1 MGNTSRRIR
10 ATDSKGNPIPSI
22 YRRTGADGAEQYEI
36 TYRDTSGKQHWQRVG
51 GGITA
56 ARKALAIRQAQR
68 AEGRQMSTDPRLTF
82 NAAADAW
89 WDVRAVRLRNTTQ
102 ATYQSCLKE
111 LRPYFGQRRLAQIT
125 ADDVA
130 RFVTKCQ
137 DDGKKGWTIKGYLTV
152 LRSVFKYAQRHMGFA
167 GVNPVTLLDRM
178 ERPSIEDER
187 PKRIL
192 DADELARLI
201 GAVDDYYRLIF
212 ELAAGTGARLGE
224 ALGLVWAEIDL
235 DAQTVHFTSQL
246 GFQPIPNAK
255 PDQPQRKPV
264 RLPLKTKRSNRF
276 VEITPAL
283 TTRLRAAKVAA
294 PRCGDHYYVFVNREG
309 NPHDH
314 RNIGGRVLER
324 AVKAAKL
331 EDVEQEGETVQ
342 HAPTFHSLRHSHA
355 STLIASGWDL
365 QEVADRLGHSDVSV
379 TARAYIHAYES
390 ARRSDDRRQRL
401 AALYG

>member
-1 MGNTSRRIR
+1 MPQG
-10 ATDSKGNPIPSI
+10 
-22 YRRTGADGAEQYEI
+22 
-36 TYRDTSGKQHWQRVG
+36 
-51 GGITA
+51 
-56 ARKALAIRQAQR
+56 
-68 AEGRQMSTDPRLTF
+68 
-82 NAAADAW
+82 
-89 WDVRAVRLRNTTQ
+89 
-102 ATYQSCLKE
+102 
-111 LRPYFGQRRLAQIT
+111 
-125 ADDVA
+125 
-130 RFVTKCQ
+130 
-137 DDGKKGWTIKGYLTV
+137 
-152 LRSVFKYAQRHMGFA
+152 
-167 GVNPVTLLDRM
+167 DR
-178 ERPSIEDER
+178 
-187 PKRIL
+187 
-192 DADELARLI
+192 
-201 GAVDDYYRLIF
+201 
-212 ELAAGTGARLGE
+212 ARLGE
-224 ALGLVWAEIDL
+224 ALNLFGLKIHL
-235 DAQTVHFTSQL
+235 DAQTVQLTRQL

-264 RLPLKTKRSNRF
+264 RLPLKTKRSNRSAN
-276 VEITPAL
+276 IKPPSRPCSGPRKA
-283 TTRLRAAKVAA
+283 AA